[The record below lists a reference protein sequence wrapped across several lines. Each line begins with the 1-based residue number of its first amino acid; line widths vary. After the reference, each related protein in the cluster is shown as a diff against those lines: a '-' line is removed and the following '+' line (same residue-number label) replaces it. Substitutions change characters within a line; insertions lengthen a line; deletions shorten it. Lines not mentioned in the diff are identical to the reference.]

1 MKSAYYCSTKLRFSI
16 LIVFRQVLIYTGLPF
31 EYSSPDTEYYLNI
44 IFPGFI
50 PAYHSSIAVQVL
62 SYWILSYQVPTVVSR
77 PVWLLLRFGRLPCS
91 SRRVCNTAVQKM
103 YILYG
108 LFFLSAGG
116 LSLLVGRRVLAR
128 FLLPSLCFS
137 RRLLL
142 AQSWIGRYLSAGLG
156 GDPTLRRSR
165 VAPKSRGA
173 SLVRM
178 RVSLRSFC

>member
-1 MKSAYYCSTKLRFSI
+1 VKSDYYCSTKLRFSI
-16 LIVFRQVLIYTGLPF
+16 LIVFRQVLIYSGAPF

-62 SYWILSYQVPTVVSR
+62 SYWILSYQEPNSICDTKFSMLAVTQFQRVSSTVVSR

-108 LFFLSAGG
+108 LFFLSASG
-116 LSLLVGRRVLAR
+116 LASYCRVFVSPVG
-128 FLLPSLCFS
+128 FS
-137 RRLLL
+137 
-142 AQSWIGRYLSAGLG
+142 
-156 GDPTLRRSR
+156 
-165 VAPKSRGA
+165 
-173 SLVRM
+173 
-178 RVSLRSFC
+178 